1 MDCARGP
8 AEEER
13 IPPPG
18 EASGGDDE
26 ELFEIDLEKALHRK
40 PPARKQPLERGGER
54 HRRESGRPEVA
65 ALLANCILP
74 ASYICSAVPV
84 DQIDVEFFWD
94 WEFPSMTVRGGGGAD
109 VMSME
114 RRRIR
119 EEGDFFHSR
128 A

>member
-1 MDCARGP
+1 MDCAREP
-8 AEEER
+8 AEEEER

-18 EASGGDDE
+18 EASGGDEE
-26 ELFEIDLEKALHRK
+26 ELFEIDLEKAVHRK

-54 HRRESGRPEVA
+54 HHRVSGRPEGA

-84 DQIDVEFFWD
+84 DKIDD
-94 WEFPSMTVRGGGGAD
+94 AVRGGDAAD

-114 RRRIR
+114 RGRIG
-119 EEGDFFHSR
+119 EEDDFLHSSQLFTIIPKN
-128 A
+128 